1 MSRLGQSSAATT
13 APSSTPSYGMA
24 FDLASGQWV
33 SATQFRQFAEDAVA
47 NSRASTVAQQSEQ
60 VKSLHDQ
67 ELAYAQRLASGK
79 QGDAGGSWLNEHV
92 TSPLSHAA
100 TQAADLPHQ
109 IGSAWGKLFHGED
122 LKSADT
128 DAYKR
133 YSKAGGLLTREEFES
148 FPGFVQNALSAE
160 GSGRRHLAAV
170 TSTPG
175 ISQALAGIGTAYRA
189 GVATE
194 RQLGT
199 SVAGSHYMGMDL
211 SNWFSGDSWAQAW
224 RESSDQSFGS
234 AMINAAL
241 LPVVNEDKLDEWAK
255 HSSVYQMASFGSEL
269 AAGWYAD
276 PTVLVGKGVGAAG
289 RAVRNEAFLNES
301 SGASVAM
308 RQALHREQITVRNP
322 VSKAFGEARANS
334 MIQAQTR
341 VEDFMR
347 NASLSQAT
355 GHAPIPGMLR
365 PGQRIGMFGGRTI
378 NGDAAGSA
386 LWHAVRIADETGD
399 RNVLDLTWGA
409 LHGDPKAYAKI
420 DSLKNAAVDDLKAYN
435 PQAQTVFDSI
445 EATKTKANQLES
457 EISDLQE
464 AQQAGNL
471 HPIYSWVND
480 RKIELKQADLA
491 DAKAKLQRYEL
502 YPTWYQSII
511 PTNPDQ
517 ARPLLNRVG
526 VPKSAVWGVKANADA
541 AVKGPRHK
549 FFMDNQ
555 YGLAH
560 SIFYVPKAA
569 FSGWKNSLVEAHDI
583 SSGPISFERQMGN
596 LNRLFEYDPGDGL
609 ERAIQAW
616 HRAPDERE
624 RINVAAAFENEH
636 VIKAVAG
643 FYNKRAVKAGR
654 EPISEDTFRAIYQHT
669 VEKQNEMYA
678 RLNGQG
684 FGNEALYT
692 PNTMPTMADRAEQPG
707 QSVQL
712 VKRNDDGSVQIE
724 VMDRGHLTTMV
735 VPKESWA
742 EKAIHDGTRPVFEPQ
757 TPNYYN
763 PIDAWRFHAELQRNP
778 ELLEALQTAYG
789 TDLKAAL
796 MRGVDNLGERFNN
809 LWKPMVLLRLGWPM
823 RVLMDEGARGLAVL
837 GPMTFA
843 RNYGGAAG
851 VAIANSVVK
860 SIDGSE
866 RMLNRLRGNK
876 HAPLDLGA
884 GPIRTEMRRTPLSAP
899 REAPAP
905 EVPEEFLPRPNAS
918 ALNRITDDAA
928 RLREWERT
936 PSTLPRPAGPLDH
949 LPKKAPTDLEVYSL
963 RGKAKNGFVIPLP
976 HTALNLREG
985 KDAIERDSMRT
996 RFAQKWATLLS
1007 DNNYRIAVDPDG
1019 TISVARRFS
1028 PKQRAKAQSFLRYVH
1043 DAHPGAKMHDL
1054 STGGVFNYVDE
1065 PVQVTP
1071 VPLDRGLALSEP
1083 RDELAE
1089 FDNLIDDEP
1098 SRLRRKLASD
1108 RANGRGMLK
1117 LKSSDGKTV
1126 EVPAPYE
1133 GHLGQIMYGLSGSEK
1148 TIDYISAGHGRAMNW
1163 QRRMAVGYKTYHA
1176 PEFSKEALT
1185 PGTREH
1191 AAAVEY
1197 FTRWA
1202 DMVNDHLGSS
1212 PVVQQMI
1219 RGRSDHQ
1226 IADWLTSTEE
1236 GGRVRR
1242 MMLNENEDPLLW
1254 ANEVRYRLDKYLPSR
1269 ELQRRLGKGRLAP
1282 SEMRKY
1288 VADEDLP
1295 DIIGPEL
1302 EQLDGRF
1309 SGKRFLGA
1317 LMDHL
1322 WHAVG
1327 TAPIDT
1333 LSRHPFY
1340 SSMYKL
1346 KAQALTKS
1354 LKKDFLDQNMLDVIH
1369 KQAHAFAMQQT
1380 KRHLW
1385 SLVDE
1390 TNFSEATRFIF
1401 PFWAA
1406 QREAISKWA
1415 QIVSDRPETVG
1426 RFLMGQRAVYNHFVV
1441 VDQNGE
1447 PVKNRAGGIYGTN
1460 WHPNDR
1466 VVVQIPKFLD
1476 HLPHIGRA
1484 LREMGTVGIPLGS
1497 VNTVLQGESPMLPGF
1512 GPLVT
1517 IPADKLM
1524 RWQSKTMGIPQDP
1537 NGLYGFLYNW
1547 MFPIGRPRQGG
1558 VGAQAIN
1565 PLNPEFYSG
1574 SISQVLPGWAKRVQD
1589 TAPGLAAANNYFL
1602 IARQMQQDAQEAGKP
1617 MPTPAEIQKVVNSY
1631 SALRVV
1637 TGLLAP
1643 FQVEYR
1649 PKQQFFLD
1657 QYHAYQRKYGV
1668 EADQKFLDDFGVQYA
1683 RYVTSSSNSPVGVP
1697 GTGKGLSE
1705 AVANKDLL
1713 AKYGENW
1720 GSAIISPQAWQ
1731 DPFSYD
1737 AYSAEFQV
1745 PVGPGSSKTLRQ
1757 SNDPVERDKQADQ
1770 TAGWY
1775 EYQKLNAAILAELSN
1790 RGLTNLQQRGAADL
1804 AAIKKAAIE
1813 GVNGQ
1818 PGLADKYPAWYAAY
1832 TQGQEDIY
1840 SRVHQL
1846 SEWVDDKRFDNRP
1859 DIKGVRQYLLIRKR
1873 VTDALDAY
1881 HAQTG
1886 GSASLQAQENGQLRN
1901 WFYGQVGQLILDNP
1915 AFGEF
1920 YTRYL
1925 EGDTLARG
1933 SGGF

>member
-1 MSRLGQSSAATT
+1 MSDNWMSRLGQSSAATT
-13 APSSTPSYGMA
+13 APGSVPSYGMA

-47 NSRASTVAQQSEQ
+47 TSRAQSIQTADQQL
-60 VKSLHDQ
+60 KTLHDREL
-67 ELAYAQRLASGK
+67 ELAQSIQNRGDDHGSWWSKHTSGLASAIKGFA
-79 QGDAGGSWLNEHV
+79 GDAKQAAHLIPIVGGYIPSGGSEA
-92 TSPLSHAA
+92 P
-100 TQAADLPHQ
+100 D
-109 IGSAWGKLFHGED
+109 
-122 LKSADT
+122 
-128 DAYKR
+128 YKG
-133 YSKAGGLLTREEFES
+133 YLQAGGLLSRSEYEALDPQTRS
-148 FPGFVQNALSAE
+148 LLVGQIRGGKRLSSVA
-160 GSGRRHLAAV
+160 SA
-170 TSTPG
+170 PG
-175 ISQALAGIGTAYRA
+175 ISQGLAALNAGYHASVTTANMFNTNRM
-189 GVATE
+189 
-194 RQLGT
+194 QD
-199 SVAGSHYMGMDL
+199 GSFLFNPH
-211 SNWFSGDSWAQAW
+211 SWQQAW
-224 RESSDQSFGS
+224 RESSDQTLGQ
-234 AMINAAL
+234 AMINDVL
-241 LPVVNEDKLDEWAK
+241 SPVVDQDRLDEWAK
-255 HSSVYQMASFGSEL
+255 HSSLYQMTAFGSEL

-276 PTVLVGKGVGAAG
+276 PGVIAGKAVGATG
-289 RAVRNEAFLNES
+289 RLVRNEAFLNES

-322 VSKAFGEARANS
+322 VSRLVGEARANS

-347 NASLSQAT
+347 NASLAQAS
-355 GHAPIPGMLR
+355 GHAPIPGLMR
-365 PGQRIGMFGGRTI
+365 PGNKIGMFGGRTI
-378 NGDAAGSA
+378 NGDAAASA
-386 LWHAVRIADETGD
+386 LWHAVRIADETKD

-409 LHGDPKAYAKI
+409 LHGDPKAYAQI
-420 DSLKNAAVDDLKAYN
+420 ETLKNAAVDDLKAYN

-445 EATKTKANQLES
+445 EATKTKANQLEQ

-464 AQQAGNL
+464 AQLSGEQ
-471 HPIYSWVND
+471 HPIYSWVNS
-480 RKIELKQADLA
+480 RKLELKQQDLA
-491 DAKAKLQRYEL
+491 DAKAKLDRYEL

-526 VPKSAVWGVKANADA
+526 VPKSAVWGTRANADA
-541 AVKGPRHK
+541 APKGARHK

-560 SIFYVPKAA
+560 SFFYVPKAS
-569 FSGWKNSLVEAHDI
+569 FFGWKNSVVEAHDVA
-583 SSGPISFERQMGN
+583 SGPLSFERQMGN

-616 HRAPDERE
+616 HRAPNERE

-643 FYNKRAVKAGR
+643 FYNKGRAPER
-654 EPISEDTFRAIYQHT
+654 QISEDTFRAIYQHT
-669 VEKQNEMYA
+669 IEKQNEMYA

-684 FGNEALYT
+684 FGNDALYT
-692 PNTMPTMADRAEQPG
+692 PSTMPTMAERADQPG

-712 VKRNDDGSVQIE
+712 VKRHEDGSVEINL
-724 VMDRGHLTTMV
+724 MDNGHLTTMV
-735 VPKESWA
+735 VPKEAWA

-763 PIDAWRFHAELQRNP
+763 PIDAWRFHAELQSNP
-778 ELLEALQTAYG
+778 ELLEALEVSFG
-789 TDLKAAL
+789 RDLHAAL
-796 MRGVDNLGERFNN
+796 TRGVDRFGERFNN
-809 LWKPMVLLRLGWPM
+809 LWKPTVLLRLGWPM

-843 RNYGGAAG
+843 QNYGPAFQQAMGKAVIKG
-851 VAIANSVVK
+851 
-860 SIDGSE
+860 IDGSE
-866 RMLNRLRGNK
+866 RMINRLRGRASFDIGN
-876 HAPLDLGA
+876 
-884 GPIRTEMRRTPLSAP
+884 GPIRTEMRRTPLAAP
-899 REAPAP
+899 KDLPAP

-918 ALNRITDDAA
+918 TLDRITTDAA
-928 RLREWERT
+928 RYREWERT
-936 PSTLPRPAGPLDH
+936 PLTSGKPQTFARTIVDRAKTRKAHAFDLNGRQQST
-949 LPKKAPTDLEVYSL
+949 
-963 RGKAKNGFVIPLP
+963 GFVVPLP
-976 HTALNLREG
+976 HTEFDLRAGKGRDVEG
-985 KDAIERDSMRT
+985 IAS
-996 RFAQKWATLLS
+996 RFQQKWAPLLA
-1007 DNNYRIAVDPDG
+1007 DKDYVVHVTPDG
-1019 TISVARRFS
+1019 KVSIARRFT
-1028 PKQRAKAQSFLRYVH
+1028 PHQRAKAQSFLRYVH
-1043 DAHPGAKMHDL
+1043 DAYDGTEMRDL
-1054 STGGVFNYVDE
+1054 STGKTFHYVDE
-1065 PVQVTP
+1065 PLP
-1071 VPLDRGLALSEP
+1071 VEEAPVDHGLALPAP

-1098 SRLRRKLASD
+1098 SRLRRKLMSD

-1133 GHLGQIMYGLSGSEK
+1133 GHLGQIMFGLSGSEK

-1163 QRRMAVGYKTYHA
+1163 QRRHAVGYKTYHA
-1176 PEFSKEALT
+1176 PEFSEQALT

-1191 AAAVEY
+1191 NAAVEY

-1219 RGRSDHQ
+1219 RGRSDHE

-1242 MMLNENEDPLLW
+1242 MMLNENENPLLW
-1254 ANEVRYRLDKYLPSR
+1254 VNEVRYRLDKYLPSR
-1269 ELQRRLGKGRLAP
+1269 ELQRRLGKGRLNP
-1282 SEMRKY
+1282 SELRKY

-1340 SSMYKL
+1340 ASMYKL
-1346 KAQALTKS
+1346 KARALTKGI
-1354 LKKDFLDQNMLDVIH
+1354 KGDFLDEKMLDVLH

-1406 QREAISKWA
+1406 QREAIAKWA
-1415 QIVSDRPETVG
+1415 QIISDRPETVG
-1426 RFLMGQRAVYNHFVV
+1426 RFLMGQRAIYNHFVV
-1441 VDQNGE
+1441 VDQNGQ
-1447 PVKNRAGGIYGTN
+1447 PVNNRLGGIYGTN
-1460 WHPNDR
+1460 WHPDDR

-1476 HLPHIGRA
+1476 KVPYIGQA
-1484 LREMGTVGIPLGS
+1484 LRQMGTVGIPLGS
-1497 VNTVLQGESPMLPGF
+1497 ANTVLQGESPMLPGF

-1517 IPADKLM
+1517 VPADKLL
-1524 RWQSKTMGIPQDP
+1524 RWQSETMGIPQDP

-1574 SISQVLPGWAKRVQD
+1574 AISQVIPGWAKRIQD
-1589 TAPGLAAANNYFL
+1589 TSPGLASANAYFM
-1602 IARQMQQDAQEAGKP
+1602 IARQMQQDAQEAGRP
-1617 MPTPAEIQKVVNSY
+1617 MPTPAQIQKVVRSY

-1649 PKQQFFLD
+1649 PKEQFFLD

-1668 EADQKFLDDFGVQYA
+1668 EADQKFLDDFGVMYA

-1705 AVANKDLL
+1705 AVANKTLL
-1713 AKYGENW
+1713 AKYGEDW

-1757 SNDPVERDKQADQ
+1757 SNDPVERDKEADR

-1775 EYQKLNAAILAELSN
+1775 EYQKLNAAIQAELVN

-1804 AAIKKAAIE
+1804 ALLKKAAIE
-1813 GVNGQ
+1813 GVDGK

-1832 TQGQEDIY
+1832 TQGQKDIY
-1840 SRVHQL
+1840 AKVHDL
-1846 SEWVDDKRFDNRP
+1846 SEWVTDKRFDNRP
-1859 DIKGVRQYLLIRKR
+1859 DIQGVRQYLLIRKK
-1873 VTDALDAY
+1873 VADALDAY

-1901 WFYGQVGQLILDNP
+1901 WFYGQVGQLITDNP

-1925 EGDTLARG
+1925 EGDTLAKG